1 MVVLFF
7 LNISLVQVAWVA
19 TSICD
24 AYGNF
29 FSSKIHEYEGF
40 FFFVHGAKT
49 NHHLNFRFF

>member
-49 NHHLNFRFF
+49 NHHLNFKFF